1 MWRRRRKALD
11 LCRRSSAYPP
21 MAETFDAD
29 VIIAGAGMAGATL
42 ALALKSAG
50 LEPLLI
56 DPVVFDDQ
64 VAPTCRPGREPYL
77 LQVKRQLLNDL
88 AGFHGVEYLGQ
99 HRRSGRSVRYLNA
112 GDTYATTLIFT
123 GRRMTVG
130 CWGDLVETKAVKTPP
145 ERVW

>member
-1 MWRRRRKALD
+1 MARDPAAWSAPSVDTLSHRNIRLD
-11 LCRRSSAYPP
+11 
-21 MAETFDAD
+21 
-29 VIIAGAGMAGATL
+29 
-42 ALALKSAG
+42 
-50 LEPLLI
+50 I
-56 DPVVFDDQ
+56 DPQLVRDIWRAKEEDTLKHVLERAGHPEAYQKAYDQ
-64 VAPTCRPGREPYL
+64 VAPTCRAGRDPYL
-77 LQVKRQLLNDL
+77 LQVKRQLLNNL
-88 AGFHGVEYLGQ
+88 AGFFGVEYLGV

>member
-1 MWRRRRKALD
+1 MARDPAAWSAPSVDTLSHRNIRLDIEPQLVRDIWRAKEEDTLKHILGRAGHPEAYQKA
-11 LCRRSSAYPP
+11 Y
-21 MAETFDAD
+21 
-29 VIIAGAGMAGATL
+29 
-42 ALALKSAG
+42 
-50 LEPLLI
+50 
-56 DPVVFDDQ
+56 DQ